1 MTNRVLLPRI
11 DGFQLVGFQPIFTHR
26 IEMTESDG
34 PSVVLGGNGL
44 GKTTIMQAIA
54 YGLAGGTSKI
64 NNDENI
70 WKWDHK
76 YFHGRIDKGA
86 IKSAF
91 VEVSFSFGSY
101 NYSLRRGFITEQV
114 IAFRYGSEDWI
125 ESADDAHKAFVK
137 AISESGNYKSEEDFA
152 FIFHHLLYLPET
164 RQLLAWDADA
174 QLRTLML
181 LNQDILSESDF
192 RRKRMEIKELDSA
205 KRHIHVAIGKVRS
218 QIEASKKTETTK
230 EELSLSKSRAEKS
243 ALIEQL
249 SSLTK
254 KRIRLESKERDAIQ
268 ELNGISVE
276 VEKLREQAEEAEA
289 YLALH
294 LLHEH
299 EKQNNLAL
307 NKLTSRGIC
316 PACGTKQ
323 KFLQDLALE
332 YQHNHQCTLCG
343 SDEPQEGTPQ
353 LSTLQSQLHE
363 KIQAQKNIE
372 RDYLNLVAQLN
383 VVKRKENEIE
393 FKLSARWY
401 KLSDVEQ
408 IEREDVVRMGENPH
422 EQLMKLEEQ
431 ELKLKRQLQKR
442 RRELENDYADYV
454 EKLGVRLDGLKISYQ
469 DYATRFL
476 GTECSLDENTIGK
489 PIKFKH
495 YIPNFDGKTRP
506 KPESCSE
513 AQRFFLDIA
522 FRMAVIDYACGT
534 KEQGTTFVCE
544 TPETA
549 LDYSYINNV
558 VDMFQTFMD
567 RNHSLIVSSNVQHDS
582 IAGRLVKESKSQKK
596 ANIINLLELGQLSD
610 VQKKA
615 KPELDAIVQQIMGE
629 A

>member
-11 DGFQLVGFQPIFTHR
+11 DGFQLVGFQPIFTHK

-54 YGLAGGTSKI
+54 YGLAGGTSQI
-64 NNDENI
+64 NNDDKM

-76 YFHGRIDKGA
+76 YFHGRIDIGA

-91 VEVSFSFGSY
+91 VEVSFSFGSD
-101 NYSLRRGFITEQV
+101 NYSLRRGFISERV
-114 IAFRYGSEDWI
+114 IAFRNGDADWI
-125 ESADDAHKAFVK
+125 ERTGDAHKAFVK

-164 RQLLAWDADA
+164 RQLLAWDVDA

-192 RRKRMEIKELDSA
+192 RRQRMKIKELDSD

-218 QIEASKKTETTK
+218 QIEAEEKNVTTK
-230 EELSLSKSRAEKS
+230 DNSSSSTFLAKQRA
-243 ALIEQL
+243 LMEQL

-254 KRIRLESKERDAIQ
+254 KRVKFESKEREASQ
-268 ELNGISVE
+268 QLNEISVE
-276 VEKLREQAEEAEA
+276 IEKLREQVEEAEA
-289 YLALH
+289 TLVLH
-294 LLHEH
+294 LLHDH
-299 EKQNNLAL
+299 EQQNNLAL

-323 KFLQDLALE
+323 SYLQDLALK

-343 SDEPQEGTPQ
+343 SDEPQGDTPQ
-353 LSTLQSQLHE
+353 LSTLQNQLHE
-363 KIQAQKNIE
+363 KVRAQKNIE
-372 RDYLNLVAQLN
+372 RKYLDVKTQLS
-383 VVKRKENEIE
+383 VVKREESEIE
-393 FKLSARWY
+393 FELSTKWY
-401 KLSDVEQ
+401 KSSDVEQ
-408 IEREDVVRMGENPH
+408 IEREDVVKMGENPH
-422 EQLMKLEEQ
+422 EQLAKLEKQ
-431 ELKLKRQLQKR
+431 ELDFERQLQTR
-442 RRELENDYADYV
+442 RRELERNYTDYV
-454 EKLGVRLDGLKISYQ
+454 AKLGSRLETLRSSYK
-469 DYATRFL
+469 DYATKFL
-476 GTECSLDENTIGK
+476 GTECLLDENTIGK

-495 YIPNFDGKTRP
+495 YIPNFNGKARP

-522 FRMAVIDYACGT
+522 FRMAVIDYACGP

-558 VDMFQTFMD
+558 VDMFQTFIG
-567 RNHSLIVSSNVQHDS
+567 RNHSLIVSSNIQHDS
-582 IAGRLVKESKSQKK
+582 IAGRLVKESSSKKK
-596 ANIINLLELGQLSD
+596 ANVINLLELGQLSD

-615 KPELDAIVQQIMGE
+615 KPELDAIVQQILGE